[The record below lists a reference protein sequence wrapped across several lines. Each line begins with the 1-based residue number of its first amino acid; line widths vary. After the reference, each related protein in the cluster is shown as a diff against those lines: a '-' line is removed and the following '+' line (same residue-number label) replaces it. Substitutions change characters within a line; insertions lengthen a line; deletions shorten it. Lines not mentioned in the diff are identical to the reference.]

1 MTDFRNGISQQP
13 EYLAFNV
20 INVVVLKFMQ
30 ICMVLLCTFFTVDE
44 LVLYFP
50 VLHVT
55 FGTMRLRVRKASQ
68 LRSATPVRPDCQDQ
82 EEALRGGTHFALRR
96 RQDAE
101 TRHRHFL
108 HHQTVHQR
116 QCCQG

>member
-1 MTDFRNGISQQP
+1 
-13 EYLAFNV
+13 
-20 INVVVLKFMQ
+20 MQ

-68 LRSATPVRPDCQDQ
+68 LRSATPSARTAKTKRKLSEVEHTLPSEDGKMQKRDTGIFSTIKRFIRGNAVKVRI
-82 EEALRGGTHFALRR
+82 
-96 RQDAE
+96 
-101 TRHRHFL
+101 
-108 HHQTVHQR
+108 
-116 QCCQG
+116 